1 MIYLDI
7 DGKEVKV
14 IPRSPL
20 AKAQHQ
26 QDVADV
32 SRFNE
37 IIATTF
43 GPQMLNMIV
52 KQDEV
57 AKYLAEKMNLPEKL
71 IRDAAE
77 QQELANQLQNM
88 AATR

>member
-1 MIYLDI
+1 M
-7 DGKEVKV
+7 
-14 IPRSPL
+14 
-20 AKAQHQ
+20 
-26 QDVADV
+26 
-32 SRFNE
+32 
-37 IIATTF
+37 TF

-88 AATR
+88 AQQGSMGTNELEQPQG

>member
-1 MIYLDI
+1 MPRI

-14 IPRSPL
+14 VPRSPL
-20 AKAQHQ
+20 AEAHHQ

-32 SRFNE
+32 TRYNE
-37 IIATTF
+37 IIGMTF

-57 AKYLAEKMNLPEKL
+57 AKELAEKLNLPERL
-71 IRDAAE
+71 IMDAAE
-77 QQELANQLQNM
+77 QQE
-88 AATR
+88 